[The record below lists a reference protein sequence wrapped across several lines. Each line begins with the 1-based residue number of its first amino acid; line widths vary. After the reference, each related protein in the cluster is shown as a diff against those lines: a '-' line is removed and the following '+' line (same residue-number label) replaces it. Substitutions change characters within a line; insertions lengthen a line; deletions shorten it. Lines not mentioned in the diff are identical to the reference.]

1 MIPIHS
7 FKRPSRQHGAA
18 ALAVALLMLF
28 GITLVA
34 FFANRSMIF
43 EQRTSANQYRSTRAF
58 EAAEAGLEWAVARL
72 NDDKKMVV
80 APSCAISGTLVQSYA
95 DRYLPLGSSGFTG
108 LATTAGASTN
118 IRSGCSI
125 SATTGATTCSCP
137 TTTAGL
143 ALGAAGDARFTV
155 EFIQVAADPWSV
167 RVYSYG
173 CTNQGTYCEPAN
185 SSTPDAVAVVS
196 AIYKMKPAF
205 PNAPGAGL
213 VTGAATVTGGNLN
226 VVNLD
231 VASNGITINSGTT
244 VELGSG
250 TNVTTLPGTPGRAS
264 VLDNDP
270 SLAALTAADATGD
283 IFFSS
288 FFGETISA
296 YQNNPK
302 TWIITSGS
310 CGTNTRCSPSCGNA
324 ASCGTAIS
332 TAYNNGYTKFW
343 TDTDVAFS
351 NNLPAVGTLG
361 TATDPIMIA
370 SSASVELKANL
381 TAYGMFYAATAT
393 VDDLWDYTGSG
404 TAKVYGAFV
413 SRGAFN
419 KGSGTLDLIYDANI
433 FKPENTR
440 GLMVR
445 VPGSW
450 RDKLSDY

>member
-1 MIPIHS
+1 MTTPFS
-7 FKRPSRQHGAA
+7 RPSRQYGAA
-18 ALAVALLMLF
+18 ALVVTLLMLF
-28 GITLVA
+28 GVTLVA
-34 FFANRSMIF
+34 FFANRGMIF
-43 EQRTSANQYRSTRAF
+43 EQRTSANQYRSTKAF

-72 NDDKKMVV
+72 NDDKKMVG
-80 APSCAISGTLVQSYA
+80 APGCATTGTLTQSYA
-95 DRYLPLGSSGFTG
+95 DRYLPLGSGGFTG
-108 LATTAGASTN
+108 LATVVGAAGN

-137 TTTAGL
+137 SNTAGL
-143 ALGAAGDARFTV
+143 VLGAADDARFTV
-155 EFIQVAADPWSV
+155 EFVQDTDPWSV
-167 RVYSYG
+167 RVYAYG
-173 CTNQGTYCEPAN
+173 CTNRGTFCEPSTGA
-185 SSTPDAVAVVS
+185 TPDAVAVVS
-196 AIYKMKPAF
+196 AVYKMKPAF

-226 VVNLD
+226 VINLD
-231 VASNGITINSGTT
+231 VASNGITINSGTN
-244 VELGSG
+244 VELGTG

-270 SLAALTAADATGD
+270 SLAALTGADATGD

-288 FFGETISA
+288 FFGESTTEFR
-296 YQNNPK
+296 NNPK
-302 TWIITSGS
+302 TWTITSGS
-310 CGTNTRCSPSCGNA
+310 CGSNTRCTPSCGSA

-332 TAYNNGYTKFW
+332 DAYNNGYSKFW
-343 TDTDVAFS
+343 ADSDVAFS
-351 NNLPAVGTLG
+351 SNLPTAGTLG
-361 TATDPIMIA
+361 TAADPIVIA
-370 SSASVELKANL
+370 SSASIELKANL
-381 TAYGMFYAATAT
+381 TAFGMFYAATAS
-393 VDDLWDYTGSG
+393 VDNLWDYSGSG

-433 FKPENTR
+433 FKPENSR